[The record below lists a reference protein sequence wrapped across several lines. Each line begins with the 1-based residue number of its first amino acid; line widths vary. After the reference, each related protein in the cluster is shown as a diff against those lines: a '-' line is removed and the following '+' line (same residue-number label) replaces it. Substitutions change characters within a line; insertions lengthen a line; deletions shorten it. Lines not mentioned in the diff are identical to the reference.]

1 MTTALRHGDRSQ
13 AVRDLQKKLN
23 VHGANLVADGDYG
36 DATEAAVR
44 AYQVKVGLVR
54 PLCQPRQQRLHKFGN
69 SQRMAWLR
77 SCAWACRL

>member
-1 MTTALRHGDRSQ
+1 
-13 AVRDLQKKLN
+13 
-23 VHGANLVADGDYG
+23 
-36 DATEAAVR
+36 VR